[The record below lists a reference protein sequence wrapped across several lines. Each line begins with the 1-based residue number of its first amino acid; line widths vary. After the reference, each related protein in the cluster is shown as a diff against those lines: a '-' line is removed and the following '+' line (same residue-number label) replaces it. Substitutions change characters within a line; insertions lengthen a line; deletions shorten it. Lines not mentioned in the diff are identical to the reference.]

1 MRSSSDTP
9 EMQRDSYCR
18 DVFCAGS
25 WVAAM
30 VLMLAAI
37 VGCGTTRW
45 SDTARTATEQLL
57 LSDAMDRA
65 VSQLDFSMFA
75 GCTVYLDAGPVKQ
88 SLDSAY
94 LISSVR
100 QRLIASEC
108 ILKEKPE
115 EADFVVELRAGTVG
129 TDRHELLF
137 GIPATTLPASTP
149 GAGAQIIP
157 ELPLAKRTDQRA
169 VAKIAAFAYD
179 RRTSQAV
186 WQSGTIP
193 VESKARDLWVFGA
206 GPFQRG
212 SIYSGTRFAGH
223 NVPALLDLNRS
234 HTGPRSTLAVTQEAL
249 FCEPAELAARHHA
262 NEAETAESKSK
273 EPQKPASSP
282 PSVAASPPVPPPPS
296 GLTSGFGAT
305 PVGGATVAPT
315 SGMTNGLS
323 GPRITRLPD
332 IKLPWSHSNQS
343 SSNN

>member
-1 MRSSSDTP
+1 
-9 EMQRDSYCR
+9 MQRDSYSYHL
-18 DVFCAGS
+18 FCVRS
-25 WVAAM
+25 WGAVIALA
-30 VLMLAAI
+30 LAAA

-108 ILKEKPE
+108 ILKDKPE

-212 SIYSGTRFAGH
+212 SIHSGTRFAGH

-234 HTGPRSTLAVTQEAL
+234 HTGPRSTLPVTQEAL
-249 FCEPAELAARHHA
+249 FCEPAELAAQHRA
-262 NEAETAESKSK
+262 NKAETAKKESQDS
-273 EPQKPASSP
+273 PSPASSSPVAASSP
-282 PSVAASPPVPPPPS
+282 PATPPPPPPS
-296 GLTSGFGAT
+296 GLTSGLGAT
-305 PVGGATVAPT
+305 PIGGATVAPT

-323 GPRITRLPD
+323 GPRITRLPE
-332 IKLPWSHSNQS
+332 IKLPWSHGSQS
-343 SSNN
+343 PSSN

>member
-1 MRSSSDTP
+1 
-9 EMQRDSYCR
+9 MQHETSRLALFRPGCW
-18 DVFCAGS
+18 A
-25 WVAAM
+25 VAVATALT
-30 VLMLAAI
+30 VT

-75 GCTVYLDAGPVKQ
+75 GCTVYLDTGPVKQ
-88 SLDSAY
+88 VLDSAY
-94 LISSVR
+94 LVSSVR
-100 QRLIASEC
+100 QRLIASDC
-108 ILKEKPE
+108 ILKEKPD

-149 GAGAQIIP
+149 GTGTQIIP

-179 RRTSQAV
+179 RHTSQAI

-193 VESKARDLWVFGA
+193 IESKARDLWVFGA

-212 SIYSGTRFAGH
+212 SIHSGTRFAGH
-223 NVPALLDLNRS
+223 HVPTLLDLDRS
-234 HTGPRSTLAVTQEAL
+234 HTGPKSTLAVTQEAL
-249 FCEPAELAARHHA
+249 FCEPTELANRHRARR
-262 NEAETAESKSK
+262 EAETAESKPQ
-273 EPQKPASSP
+273 EPPKPATPSSAVAAAPPSP
-282 PSVAASPPVPPPPS
+282 PPPPPPS
-296 GLTSGFGAT
+296 GLTSGLGAT

-315 SGMTNGLS
+315 SGMTNGFS

-332 IKLPWSHSNQS
+332 IKLPWSSGNHS
-343 SSNN
+343 SSE